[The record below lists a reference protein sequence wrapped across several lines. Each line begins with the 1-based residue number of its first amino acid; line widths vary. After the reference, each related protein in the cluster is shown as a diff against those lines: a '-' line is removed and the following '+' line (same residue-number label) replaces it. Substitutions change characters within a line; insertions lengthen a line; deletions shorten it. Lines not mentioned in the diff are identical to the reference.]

1 MTLTFGGVVQ
11 VHLQRVMGMTYMEVQ
26 EQIALFYWMR
36 FGAGVFVVIGA
47 LLFVWSV
54 LGPVREER
62 PAHMTAEPQP
72 AE

>member
-1 MTLTFGGVVQ
+1 VQ
-11 VHLQRVMGMTYMEVQ
+11 VHLQRVMGMQYMEVQ

-36 FGAGVFVVIGA
+36 LGAGAFVGVSV
-47 LLFVWSV
+47 LLFVYAV

-62 PAHMTAEPQP
+62 PGHLSAAPQP